1 MSYPET
7 DMSPSDTVIEINQLN
22 KSFGNNYVLRNVD
35 FKLTRGENVVVL
47 GRSGC
52 GKSVFIKCISGLL
65 KYDSGTI
72 KVFNQNISGISN
84 RQLDKIREKI
94 GFLFQSN
101 ALYDSMTIRENL
113 EFPLVRHFKIKSQAE
128 INNEVEEVLSNV
140 GLLNTI
146 EMMPS
151 ELSGGMRKR
160 IGLARALI
168 MKPEIMLY
176 DEPTTGLDPITA
188 KEISNLM
195 LDMQKK
201 YNTSSIIISHDMH
214 CAKITA
220 NRLMVLINGVFYKEG
235 TYQELEQCKDE
246 KIKAFFE

>member
-7 DMSPSDTVIEINQLN
+7 YTPASDAVIEISQLN
-22 KSFGNNYVLRNVD
+22 KSFGSNYVLRNVD

-65 KYDSGTI
+65 NYDSGI
-72 KVFNQNISGISN
+72 VKIFNQNISGISS

-113 EFPLVRHFKIKSQAE
+113 EFPLIRHFKIKSQAE

-146 EMMPS
+146 DMMPS

-176 DEPTTGLDPITA
+176 DEPTTGLHFAD
-188 KEISNLM
+188 
-195 LDMQKK
+195 
-201 YNTSSIIISHDMH
+201 
-214 CAKITA
+214 
-220 NRLMVLINGVFYKEG
+220 
-235 TYQELEQCKDE
+235 
-246 KIKAFFE
+246 

>member
-1 MSYPET
+1 M
-7 DMSPSDTVIEINQLN
+7 
-22 KSFGNNYVLRNVD
+22 D
-35 FKLTRGENVVVL
+35 FKLKRGENVVVL
-47 GRSGC
+47 GKSGC

-65 KYDSGTI
+65 KYDSGEI
-72 KVFNQNISGISN
+72 KVFDQNISGLKS
-84 RQLDKIREKI
+84 RQLDRIREKI

-113 EFPLVRHFKIKSQAE
+113 EFPLVRHFKLKSQAE
-128 INNEVEEVLSNV
+128 INSNVEEVLNNV

-146 EMMPS
+146 DMMPS

-160 IGLARALI
+160 ISLARALI

-188 KEISNLM
+188 KEISKLM

-201 YNTSSIIISHDMH
+201 YNTSSIIISHDMN
-214 CAKITA
+214 CARITA
-220 NRLMVLINGVFYKEG
+220 NRLLVLIDGLFYDEG
-235 TYQELEQCKDE
+235 TFEELKQSNDE

>member
-1 MSYPET
+1 MSTTET
-7 DMSPSDTVIEINQLN
+7 HTLPDAVIEITQLK
-22 KSFGNNYVLRNVD
+22 KSFGNNHVLQGID
-35 FKLTRGENVVVL
+35 FKLGHGENVVVL

-52 GKSVFIKCISGLL
+52 GKSVFIKCISGLV
-65 KYDSGTI
+65 KSDSGTI
-72 KVFNQNISGISN
+72 KIFNQNIFGINN

-101 ALYDSMTIRENL
+101 ALYDSMTIRKNL
-113 EFPLVRHFKIKSQAE
+113 EFPLVRHLKLKSKEE
-128 INNEVEEVLSNV
+128 INSRVEEALSNV

-146 EMMPS
+146 DMMPS

-201 YNTSSIIISHDMH
+201 YNTSSIIISHDMN

-220 NRLMVLINGVFYKEG
+220 NRLLVLIDGNFYAEG
-235 TYQELEQCKDE
+235 TYEELKQSNDE

>member
-1 MSYPET
+1 MNAAAT
-7 DMSPSDTVIEINQLN
+7 NNLVIEITHLS
-22 KSFGNNYVLRNVD
+22 KSFGKNYVLRSVD
-35 FKLTRGENVVVL
+35 FKLNRGENVVVL

-65 KYDSGTI
+65 RYDSGSI
-72 KVFNQNISGISN
+72 KIFDEEISN
-84 RQLDKIREKI
+84 IGKRQLDKIREKI

-113 EFPLVRHFKIKSQAE
+113 EFPLVRHLKLESQAE
-128 INNEVEEVLSNV
+128 LNKRVEEVLTNV
-140 GLLNTI
+140 GLLKTI
-146 EMMPS
+146 DMMPS

-160 IGLARALI
+160 IALARALI
-168 MKPEIMLY
+168 MNPEIMLY
-176 DEPTTGLDPITA
+176 DEPTTGLDPITG

-201 YNTSSIIISHDMH
+201 YNTSSIIISHDMN

-220 NRLMVLINGVFYKEG
+220 NRLLVLIDGVFYAEG
-235 TYQELEQCKDE
+235 TFEELKRSNDE

>member
-1 MSYPET
+1 
-7 DMSPSDTVIEINQLN
+7 
-22 KSFGNNYVLRNVD
+22 
-35 FKLTRGENVVVL
+35 
-47 GRSGC
+47 
-52 GKSVFIKCISGLL
+52 
-65 KYDSGTI
+65 
-72 KVFNQNISGISN
+72 
-84 RQLDKIREKI
+84 
-94 GFLFQSN
+94 
-101 ALYDSMTIRENL
+101 
-113 EFPLVRHFKIKSQAE
+113 
-128 INNEVEEVLSNV
+128 
-140 GLLNTI
+140 
-146 EMMPS
+146 
-151 ELSGGMRKR
+151 
-160 IGLARALI
+160 

-235 TYQELEQCKDE
+235 TYQELEQSKDE

>member
-1 MSYPET
+1 MREVEMYNPT
-7 DMSPSDTVIEINQLN
+7 NVVIEISKLN
-22 KSFGNNYVLRNVD
+22 KSFGDNYVLRGVD
-35 FKLTRGENVVVL
+35 FKLSHGENVVVL

-65 KYDSGTI
+65 KYDSGMI
-72 KVFNQNISGISN
+72 KIFNQNIFGISN
-84 RQLDKIREKI
+84 RELDKIREKI

-113 EFPLVRHFKIKSQAE
+113 EFPLVRHLKLKSQTE
-128 INNEVEEVLSNV
+128 INDRVEEVLNNV

-146 EMMPS
+146 DMMPS

-168 MKPEIMLY
+168 IKPEIMLY

-201 YNTSSIIISHDMH
+201 YNTSSIIISHDMN

-220 NRLMVLINGVFYKEG
+220 NRLLVLINGLFYAEG
-235 TYQELEQCKDE
+235 TYEELEQSKDY